1 MTPLFEPASGL
12 VESASRLAESLLS
25 LAGAVFGQAA
35 LGAVG
40 WAILHSLWQGALV
53 ALAYA
58 CVSSIAKDAGAH
70 VRYACACAALG
81 LLLMLTVATAC
92 LGGTSARGLFARA
105 QAPSDWTWAYAADER
120 AGAERAPKSA
130 ASTRTQDAQD
140 AQAAPASTLGEWA
153 SRRLA
158 SFVPGLALFWLAGVA
173 LLASRAF
180 GGWLLLLR
188 LRRSARPVADVFEE
202 MLARAARRV
211 RVSRAVRL
219 CRSAL
224 VEVPTVVGHLK
235 PIILVPASALTGLT
249 PRQLEAVLAHELAH
263 VRRYDYL
270 VNLLQTA
277 AELILFY
284 HPAAWWLS
292 RRLRAERE
300 HACDDAAVEA
310 AGGDVLLYARAL
322 AALEQTRPRATRAHT
337 LALAADGGSLMQ
349 RIQRLVRL
357 NRNFDGLKQDSGELD
372 RGFKRHG
379 HKPARRA
386 RTRSPLLAA
395 ALLASLGCVALAFGR
410 ALVPAGAGP
419 ALAGDPSPA
428 PAPRREVAVTF
439 VNFPA
444 NNIYDNGRLANKTRK
459 LIRSLAANDIRA
471 VAFVN
476 EARLYKEDGTPNE
489 TRVGLLR
496 EWLDAGHDLGNETAH
511 HTDLYNVSVEEFEQD
526 VVAGE
531 QITSKLLAERG
542 RRLRY
547 FSYPYLNTGATPA
560 AKAEVE
566 KFLAARGY
574 LIHPVTVDN
583 MDWLFSHAYIEA
595 LRRDDEQ
602 TAARIR
608 AEYVPYM
615 EHMFEFFENYSR
627 EVTGREIPQ
636 VLMLTAGALN
646 ADCFDDLA
654 AMLKRRGYSF
664 VTMEQATADAAYS
677 LPDNYTGRRG
687 DSWIARWAV
696 TKGLPY
702 KDTEEENLGSYMQS
716 YFADFLKKQQAERS
730 KGAGKK

>member
-1 MTPLFEPASGL
+1 MTIP
-12 VESASRLAESLLS
+12 AESVLS
-25 LAGAVFGQAA
+25 LVDAVTGQAA
-35 LGAVG
+35 LRTAG
-40 WAILHSLWQGALV
+40 WAIVHSLWQGALV
-53 ALAYA
+53 ALAFA
-58 CVSSIAKDAGAH
+58 CVSTLLKDARAH
-70 VRYACACAALG
+70 VRYACACVALASM
-81 LLLMLTVATAC
+81 LLLTVATAC
-92 LGGTSARGLFARA
+92 LGGDSARGLFARED
-105 QAPSDWTWAYAADER
+105 APSEWSWTYP
-120 AGAERAPKSA
+120 AGEHLRAERAVKTDASSA
-130 ASTRTQDAQD
+130 PQTTGGAPASR
-140 AQAAPASTLGEWA
+140 ASTLGEWA
-153 SRRLA
+153 ARSLA
-158 SFVPGLALFWLAGVA
+158 SLVPWLALFWLAGVV
-173 LLASRAF
+173 LLASRVF
-180 GGWLLLLR
+180 GGWLFVRR
-188 LRRSARPVADVFEE
+188 LRRSARPVAEGFEE

-235 PIILVPASALTGLT
+235 PIILIPASAFTGLT
-249 PRQLEAVLAHELAH
+249 PPQLEAVLAHELAH
-263 VRRYDYL
+263 VRRYDFL

-277 AELILFY
+277 AEVLLFY

-292 RRLRAERE
+292 RRLRVERE

-310 AGGDVLLYARAL
+310 VAGDVLLYARAL
-322 AALEQTRPRATRAHT
+322 AALEQARPRVTRTHS

-357 NRNFDGLKQDSGELD
+357 RQQPDGLNQKSDGLHHQLNAD
-372 RGFKRHG
+372 
-379 HKPARRA
+379 A
-386 RTRSPLLAA
+386 RTRSPLFAA
-395 ALLASLGCVALAFGR
+395 ALLALLCCGALAFGR
-410 ALVPAGAGP
+410 ALVPSGAGL
-419 ALAGDPSPA
+419 ALAYNSSPA

-439 VNFPA
+439 VNFPG
-444 NNIYDNGRLANKTRK
+444 NIYDDARLANKTRK
-459 LIRSLAANDIRA
+459 LLRSLAANDIRA
-471 VAFVN
+471 VGFVN

-496 EWLDAGHDLGNETAH
+496 EWLDAGHELGNETAH
-511 HTDLYNVSVEEFEQD
+511 HTSLYNASVEEFEQD
-526 VVAGE
+526 VIGGE
-531 QITSKLLAERG
+531 QTMSKLLAERG

-566 KFLAARGY
+566 KFLRERGY
-574 LIHPVTVDN
+574 RIHPVTVDN
-583 MDWLFSHAYIEA
+583 MDWLFSRAYIEA

-608 AEYVPYM
+608 AEYVHYM

-654 AMLKRRGYSF
+654 AMLKRRGYVF
-664 VTMEQATADAAYS
+664 VTMEQATADEAYS
-677 LPDNYTGRRG
+677 LPDNYTGQHG
-687 DSWIARWAV
+687 DSWLARWAV

-702 KDTEEENLGSYMQS
+702 KDTEEENLGTYMQS
-716 YFADFLKKQQAERS
+716 YFADFLKKQQAEKS